1 MSRLH
6 PNYSTALYLA
16 AIFAAF
22 FWAQWDDNRGE
33 WRESDNLIAV
43 QQEEQAK
50 ASREFAG
57 RAVCGPGAAAQW
69 ISDQEL
75 QCVPKRG
82 KGYAI
87 QQARNSHE

>member
-1 MSRLH
+1 MSNLN
-6 PNYSTALYLA
+6 PNWGTALTVA
-16 AIFAAF
+16 AVIAAF
-22 FWAQWDDNRGE
+22 LFVQHDDNRGE

-50 ASREFAG
+50 ASREFAV
-57 RAVCGPGAAAQW
+57 RAVCGPGAVAQW

-82 KGYAI
+82 KVYAI